1 MTLVLQHSLDFD
13 LIDFIQLN
21 MQTKNKM
28 SGYISEREREKKM
41 GIKLNIRE
49 NLKFVGT
56 FRIENNNRGIN
67 DSTTVKKVP

>member
-1 MTLVLQHSLDFD
+1 MTLVLQHWLDFD
-13 LIDFIQLN
+13 LINFIQFNL
-21 MQTKNKM
+21 QTKTRCPVL
-28 SGYISEREREKKM
+28 YLREKEKKKG

-49 NLKFVGT
+49 HLKFVGT